1 MLNNLT
7 KVTQTAGNTGSL
19 ALALR
24 SASESVLLIL
34 IEHEC
39 YPRRRHWNRFLMA
52 DTMTRT

>member
-7 KVTQTAGNTGSL
+7 RVTQPAGNTGSL

-39 YPRRRHWNRFLMA
+39 YPRRRH
-52 DTMTRT
+52 